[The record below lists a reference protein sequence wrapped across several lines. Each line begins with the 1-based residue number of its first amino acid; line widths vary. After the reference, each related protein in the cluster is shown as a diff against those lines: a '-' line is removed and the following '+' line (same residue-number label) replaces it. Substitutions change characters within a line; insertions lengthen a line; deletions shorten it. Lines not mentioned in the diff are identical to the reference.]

1 MFRLIVN
8 LDKVNYLKEFYIP
21 FKGLNIGVHN
31 YKWEVSHKFFDAIDN
46 SEIDDAAIEV
56 ELDLEKQERMM
67 ICNFKIAGSVFVK
80 CDRCL
85 DKLELPVNKADTLYI
100 KFGEDNEDEADD
112 ILYIGES
119 EYQVDVTNLINEF
132 ITLSLPLRKVHSA
145 DGSGCNEE
153 IINKLEEL
161 SGKNSVDPRWEK
173 LKNLKLDK

>member
-1 MFRLIVN
+1 M
-8 LDKVNYLKEFYIP
+8 NYLNEFYIP

-31 YKWEVSHKFFDAIDN
+31 YRWEISHKFFETIDN

-85 DKLELPVNKADTLYI
+85 DKLEMPVNKEDTLYI
-100 KFGEDNEDEADD
+100 KFGAESGGDADD
-112 ILYIGES
+112 VIIIGDT
-119 EYQVDVTNLINEF
+119 EYQIDVSNLINEF
-132 ITLSLPLRKVHSA
+132 ITLSLPLKKVHPS
-145 DGSGCNEE
+145 DKKEGDGCNKE

-161 SGKNSVDPRWEK
+161 SGNNNVDPRWEK

>member
-1 MFRLIVN
+1 M
-8 LDKVNYLKEFYIP
+8 DYLKEFYIP

-31 YKWEVSHKFFDAIDN
+31 YKWDISHKFFDAIDN
-46 SEIDDAAIEV
+46 SEIDDAAIDV

-67 ICNFKIAGSVFVK
+67 ICNFKITGSVFVK

-85 DKLELPVNKADTLYI
+85 DKLELPVNKEDTLYI
-100 KFGEDNEDEADD
+100 KFGAESEDEADD
-112 ILYIGES
+112 VLTIGDS
-119 EYQVDVTNLINEF
+119 EYQIDISNLINEF
-132 ITLSLPLRKVHSA
+132 ITLSLPLKKVHSA

-153 IINKLEEL
+153 VINKLEEL